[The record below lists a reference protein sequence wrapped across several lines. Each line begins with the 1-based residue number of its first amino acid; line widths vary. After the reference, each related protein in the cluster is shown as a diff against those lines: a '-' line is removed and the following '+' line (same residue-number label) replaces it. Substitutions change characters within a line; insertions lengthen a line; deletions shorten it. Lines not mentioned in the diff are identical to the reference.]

1 MRSLANLRRAR
12 IRIHRQLDKLEPLVA
27 GYYAK
32 LAEVNAAILAID
44 PQRGCRPGRHF
55 ARGEVPR
62 LALGVMREAGEPLPV
77 AVIVRK
83 MLAAK
88 GVAPPHRRTFKLTK
102 NRLHNA
108 LLALDARG
116 NTTKVGRGN
125 ATRRGLFR
133 DASPSTGAFEARRDG
148 SDFREDRD

>member
-1 MRSLANLRRAR
+1 MTSPLASLRTKRRRIHANLR
-12 IRIHRQLDKLEPLVA
+12 KLEPLVA
-27 GYYAK
+27 GYHAK
-32 LAEVNAAILAID
+32 LAEVNAAIHAID
-44 PQRGCRPGRHF
+44 PQLWMQPRTYQRNAIF

-62 LALGVMREAGEPLPV
+62 LALSIMREAGEPLPV

-88 GVAPPHRRTFKLTK
+88 GVDLPDRRTFKLAK

-116 NTTKVGRGN
+116 VTMKVGRGRE
-125 ATRRGLFR
+125 TRRGLV
-133 DASPSTGAFEARRDG
+133 AQMIP
-148 SDFREDRD
+148 